1 MKRFFETLRNIWR
14 VEELKNRILVTLGLI
29 LVFRLGSFVV
39 LPGVD
44 TFALA
49 EAAKNAKQGGL
60 ADILALFSGGAFSN
74 ASIMALGIMPYISAS
89 IIMQLLGMA
98 VPAVQKMQKEGESGR
113 KKINQW
119 TRYLTVIVTI
129 FQASA
134 YVTYLESLY
143 PPNTADSAII
153 ASFTF
158 SNGISLHPTLIIH
171 PLLKKRICISYSRNA
186 SILEGL
192 HSVLHSSFNSGF
204 KSLAIS
210 KFIIFLI

>member
-14 VEELKNRILVTLGLI
+14 VEELKNRILVTLALI
-29 LVFRLGSFVV
+29 LIFRVGSFIV

-74 ASIMALGIMPYISAS
+74 ASILALGIMPYISAS

-113 KKINQW
+113 NKMNNI
-119 TRYLTVIVTI
+119 TRWLTIVICAAQAPSYLV
-129 FQASA
+129 FM
-134 YVTYLESLY
+134 L
-143 PPNTADSAII
+143 
-153 ASFTF
+153 
-158 SNGISLHPTLIIH
+158 
-171 PLLKKRICISYSRNA
+171 
-186 SILEGL
+186 
-192 HSVLHSSFNSGF
+192 
-204 KSLAIS
+204 
-210 KFIIFLI
+210 